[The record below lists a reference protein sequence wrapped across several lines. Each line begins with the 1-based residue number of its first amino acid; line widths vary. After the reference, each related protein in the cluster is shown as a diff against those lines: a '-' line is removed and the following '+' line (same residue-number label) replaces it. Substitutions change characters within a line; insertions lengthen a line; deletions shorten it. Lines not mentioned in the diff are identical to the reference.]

1 MPKKIHFIFAAVL
14 FALIGNQ
21 TTSVE
26 AQHLRSRQPF
36 QAGFRWLGQGWSAG
50 YHHQN
55 PGPNSDYYNP
65 YTAHNSMLV
74 SRMPQYQTGHHQY
87 GNHSILPHS
96 SFPNHS
102 GSSWDQGP
110 GQSIQPTF
118 VPVDDEADNEND
130 FKPADP
136 PSVTADSEE
145 PGSIHVDEDLDEDAG
160 FEESSFG
167 DQDAFDDIE
176 AESFGSESKS
186 SGSDTKSSGSESKS
200 SGSDTKSSGSE
211 SKSSGS
217 DTKSSGSESKSSG
230 SDTKSSGSE
239 SKPSGSGTKSS
250 IPESKPSGSHTKPSG
265 SGSGSKASGS
275 KTKASKTGFSR
286 EEPGSLKSLD
296 FESFM
301 VN

>member
-65 YTAHNSMLV
+65 YTAHNSMLI
-74 SRMPQYQTGHHQY
+74 SRMPQYQTGHRQY
-87 GNHSILPHS
+87 GHHSILPHS
-96 SFPNHS
+96 SFSNHS
-102 GSSWDQGP
+102 GSSWDQAP

-118 VPVDDEADNEND
+118 VPVDDEFDDEDEEDDND
-130 FKPADP
+130 LDT
-136 PSVTADSEE
+136 SGSE
-145 PGSIHVDEDLDEDAG
+145 SDLDEPRSIREDDIDENAD

-167 DQDAFDDIE
+167 DEDAFDDFD
-176 AESFGSESKS
+176 AESFDSE
-186 SGSDTKSSGSESKS
+186 T
-200 SGSDTKSSGSE
+200 
-211 SKSSGS
+211 
-217 DTKSSGSESKSSG
+217 
-230 SDTKSSGSE
+230 
-239 SKPSGSGTKSS
+239 KPSGSGTKPSGS
-250 IPESKPSGSHTKPSG
+250 GTKPSGSGTKPSGSGTKPSG

>member
-21 TTSVE
+21 TTTVE
-26 AQHLRSRQPF
+26 AQYHLRSRQPF

-65 YTAHNSMLV
+65 YTAHNSMLI

-118 VPVDDEADNEND
+118 VPVDDVDEADNEND

-176 AESFGSESKS
+176 AESF
-186 SGSDTKSSGSESKS
+186 
-200 SGSDTKSSGSE
+200 GSE